1 MDKTNQIPSEPK
13 PIKTYLLKTHTDKW
27 SRVIKFNSK
36 QQNSAGDSI
45 SVNDT
50 LNELLELGLKTVK
63 I

>member
-1 MDKTNQIPSEPK
+1 MDKTNQLPSETK
-13 PIKTYLLKTHTDKW
+13 PFKAYPLKTDLDRWT
-27 SRVIKFNSK
+27 RVIKFNSK
-36 QQNSAGDSI
+36 QQNDAGDSI

>member
-1 MDKTNQIPSEPK
+1 MNKTNQISNEPK
-13 PIKTYLLKTHTDKW
+13 PIKAYPLKTDLDRW

-36 QQNSAGDSI
+36 QQNSAGDSV